1 VGADSP
7 SQPFACENRWACPPA
22 SAPAGRPPPNAGVP
36 PSVAPGGEVEP
47 GAGLLVRRLRARQP
61 QVVDAI
67 LARVRAAV
75 PDPVGERDQQYAL
88 GLREAVA
95 GAVEY
100 GLAGIECGGLRPAA
114 PPAAAV
120 LQAQR
125 AARSGVTLDRVLL
138 RYSAGGALLGDFI
151 VEEAERSGLLGRR
164 GALRGVLHLQTA
176 LLEQL
181 TAAIVREYEHE
192 CQLAARSPA
201 YRRAALIE
209 RLLGGAPAETAK
221 LDYRIEAW
229 HLAVI
234 ATGARAESAL
244 STARGALGCELLSV
258 ERGEGTVWAWL
269 GAAWP
274 LDAAALERALC
285 AERSAPACGV
295 EPSVPVAT
303 APPSEG
309 LAAVDASFAI
319 GECAWGVEGW
329 RSTHRQAQDA
339 LGVALRAPR
348 AVTRFT
354 DVALL
359 APWLADPV
367 RARTLVETY
376 LAPLRDGRDVHGALR
391 ATLRTYFACEQN
403 VNATAAALGVNRGT
417 VRRRIGVVEELLGSP
432 LYRRRA
438 ELEVAMRLEELGC
451 AAG

>member
-1 VGADSP
+1 VRTDSR
-7 SQPFACENRWACPPA
+7 SQPFARENGLAPTPA
-22 SAPAGRPPPNAGVP
+22 SAPAGRPSPHVGGPL
-36 PSVAPGGEVEP
+36 SEAPGGGVEP
-47 GAGLLVRRLRARQP
+47 GAALLVRRLRARQLL
-61 QVVDAI
+61 VVDAI
-67 LARVRAAV
+67 FARVRAAV
-75 PDPVGERDQQYAL
+75 PDPVGDRDQQYAL
-88 GLREAVA
+88 GLRAAVA

-100 GLAGIECGGLRPAA
+100 ALAGIECGGLRSAA

-138 RYSAGGALLGDFI
+138 RYSAGGALLEDFI

-164 GALRGVLHLQTA
+164 GALRSLLHLQTV
-176 LLEQL
+176 LLERL
-181 TAAIVREYEHE
+181 TAAIVQEYERE
-192 CQLAARSPA
+192 CRLAARSPA

-221 LDYRIEAW
+221 LDYRLDAW
-229 HLAVI
+229 HLGVI
-234 ATGARAESAL
+234 ATGARVESAL
-244 STARGALGCELLSV
+244 SAARSALGCELLSV

-269 GAAWP
+269 GAAWS
-274 LDAAALERALC
+274 LDATALERALC
-285 AERSAPACGV
+285 AQRPA
-295 EPSVPVAT
+295 
-303 APPSEG
+303 PSEAFT
-309 LAAVDASFAI
+309 AADASFAI

-329 RSTHRQAQDA
+329 RRTHRQAQDA

-376 LAPLRDGRDVHGALR
+376 LAPLRDGRDAHGALR
-391 ATLRTYFACEQN
+391 TTLRTYFACEQN

-451 AAG
+451 AASDKMTHPG